1 MQHTRQQAAGE
12 ELRRL
17 QAENAALRQ
26 QMDLRGPVPL
36 GPAVEQPLG
45 GPAVFVQGPVG
56 VAGGPDVAVAQQNVG
71 DVNGQVAGVR

>member
-1 MQHTRQQAAGE
+1 MR
-12 ELRRL
+12 LL

-45 GPAVFVQGPVG
+45 VPEVFVQGPVG
-56 VAGGPDVAVAQQNVG
+56 VAGGPALTLLWLNKMWVLCMG
-71 DVNGQVAGVR
+71 K

>member
-1 MQHTRQQAAGE
+1 MQQTRQQARVE
-12 ELRRL
+12 EMRLL

-45 GPAVFVQGPVG
+45 VPEVFVQGPVG
-56 VAGGPDVAVAQQNVG
+56 VAGGPDVALAQQNVG
-71 DVNGQVAGVR
+71 AVHGQVA